1 MAATISRRAN
11 ASVARH
17 WPVVGRSL
25 HKPPQGAD
33 SGPSALTGLRAIT
46 LTTIQAKRAA
56 PTTVAGPQPIDEPIA
71 DGQETR
77 AD

>member
-11 ASVARH
+11 ASVTNH
-17 WPVVGRSL
+17 WPVVGRGL
-25 HKPPQGAD
+25 HKHPSGTD
-33 SGPSALTGLRAIT
+33 SGPGVLTGLRAIT

>member
-33 SGPSALTGLRAIT
+33 SGPSALTGLRAHHT
-46 LTTIQAKRAA
+46 GYDPSQEGSPNHGRGPAA
-56 PTTVAGPQPIDEPIA
+56 D
-71 DGQETR
+71 
-77 AD
+77 